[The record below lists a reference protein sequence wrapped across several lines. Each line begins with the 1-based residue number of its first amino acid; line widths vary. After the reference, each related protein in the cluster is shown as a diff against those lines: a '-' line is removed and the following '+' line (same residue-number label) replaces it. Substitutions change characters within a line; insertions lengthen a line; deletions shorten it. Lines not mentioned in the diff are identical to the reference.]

1 MAVLEVCKEECV
13 HDDRLKRVQAEVPDV
28 AVLESAS
35 ELFKLFG
42 DKTRMRILHALGITE
57 LCVCD
62 LAHMLGVSIS
72 AVSHQLRLLRT
83 ARLVKARKEGKN
95 VFYSLHDHHI
105 VNLLHAG
112 IEHVQE

>member
-1 MAVLEVCKEECV
+1 MVALEVCKEECV
-13 HDDRLKRVQAEVPDV
+13 HDDRVQKVIDKVPDV
-28 AVLESAS
+28 ESLESAS
-35 ELFKLFG
+35 ELFKILG

-62 LAHMLGVSIS
+62 IAHMLGASIS

-95 VFYSLHDHHI
+95 VFYSLHDQHI
-105 VNLLHAG
+105 VTLLQAG